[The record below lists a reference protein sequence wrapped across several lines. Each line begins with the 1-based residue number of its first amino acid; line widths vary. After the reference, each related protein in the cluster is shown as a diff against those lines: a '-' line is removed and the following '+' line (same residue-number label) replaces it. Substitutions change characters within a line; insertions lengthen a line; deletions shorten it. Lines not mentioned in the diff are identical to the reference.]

1 MGWFGSYVVFMQAI
15 GTWTKE
21 QFIFTT
27 IHNYKSEILFVPLSC
42 ETSFIAKMETQVCK
56 NLYKIVV

>member
-1 MGWFGSYVVFMQAI
+1 MIWFLRSVYASYRDLNKR
-15 GTWTKE
+15 TE
-21 QFIFTT
+21 FIFTT